1 MGRGSAYRALPWFW
15 TDQFDVKLQMAG
27 ISQGHDQIVT
37 RGSIENRKLSVFYF
51 KDGRLL
57 AIDSINRPIDHMIGR
72 KIIAAAV
79 PLTPEQA
86 ADETVDLKKLQQ
98 AAGPSICTE
107 RQSSLRVATLIFKR
121 TERA

>member
-1 MGRGSAYRALPWFW
+1 MRRIKRNMWPWKLSAEAAAYRALPWFW

-27 ISQGHDQIVT
+27 ISQGPRPIVT

-51 KDGRLL
+51 KRDRLL

-98 AAGPSICTE
+98 AAGPV
-107 RQSSLRVATLIFKR
+107 QSSLSATH
-121 TERA
+121 